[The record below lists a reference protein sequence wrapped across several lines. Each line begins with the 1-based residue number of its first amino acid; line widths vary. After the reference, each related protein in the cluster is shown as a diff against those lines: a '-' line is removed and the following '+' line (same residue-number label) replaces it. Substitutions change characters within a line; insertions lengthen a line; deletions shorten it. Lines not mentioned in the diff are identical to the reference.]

1 MTKQLDIGV
10 LGADGRMGG
19 AIIRSLEAEPRAR
32 LTAAVTAKD
41 SPHLG
46 KDAAEVAGLRP
57 CGVDL
62 SADIH
67 AALDKCDVLI
77 DFSHPRAAIDAALA
91 MHDKKLSLIH
101 I

>member
-46 KDAAEVAGLRP
+46 KDAAEVVGLRP

-77 DFSHPRAAIDAALA
+77 DCLLYTSPSPRDGL
-91 MHDKKLSLIH
+91 LSRMPSSA
-101 I
+101 